1 MLKIRLRRIGKK
13 RTPYYR
19 VVVAEKEAKRDG
31 AFLETLGSYDPHANP
46 PSAVIDADKTREWI
60 RKGAQ
65 PSEAAVKVLQRAGII
80 DTPAPVRK
88 QEPAGTGKAG
98 AKATNAATAAPTA
111 TPAAAKKEAPAA
123 AAVVA
128 AEAAEAPTAAE
139 EVAPAATTET
149 EAVAE
154 AAIEG
159 GDSNEVAQEPG
170 DDDVQA
176 DAPTVE

>member
-65 PSEAAVKVLQRAGII
+65 PSEAAVKVLRRVGILE
-80 DTPAPVRK
+80 APVVEAKVESPKAKSK
-88 QEPAGTGKAG
+88 QAAGKQAAVKSAEKA
-98 AKATNAATAAPTA
+98 
-111 TPAAAKKEAPAA
+111 PAAAKSPKAEA
-123 AAVVA
+123 AAV
-128 AEAAEAPTAAE
+128 
-139 EVAPAATTET
+139 
-149 EAVAE
+149 AVAE
-154 AAIEG
+154 AAPEAGEPAAEDVVEAAVEG
-159 GDSNEVAQEPG
+159 TPVDEAAQEPG
-170 DDDVQA
+170 DDTA
-176 DAPTVE
+176 AEEPPTAE